1 MTTKSPIPSG
11 FLSGNTIDIP
21 ARGLT
26 KDICKKYG
34 YQVGSLNGEACHV
47 ANYRDLEGQ
56 LVAQKLR
63 FKDKRFQCKGA
74 PTFFF
79 GQHLWPNG
87 GRMVVVTEGEVD
99 CLSVAIANGDGKWP
113 VVSLPSGAQSA
124 KSVFKKTV
132 SLARPV

>member
-1 MTTKSPIPSG
+1 MTPKETKPVG
-11 FLSGNTIDIP
+11 FLTGHTLDIP

-34 YQVGSLNGEACHV
+34 YQVATYNGETCHV
-47 ANYRDLEGQ
+47 ANYRDLEGE

-74 PTFFF
+74 PNVFF

-87 GRMVVVTEGEVD
+87 
-99 CLSVAIANGDGKWP
+99 CLLYTSDAADE
-113 VVSLPSGAQSA
+113 
-124 KSVFKKTV
+124 
-132 SLARPV
+132 